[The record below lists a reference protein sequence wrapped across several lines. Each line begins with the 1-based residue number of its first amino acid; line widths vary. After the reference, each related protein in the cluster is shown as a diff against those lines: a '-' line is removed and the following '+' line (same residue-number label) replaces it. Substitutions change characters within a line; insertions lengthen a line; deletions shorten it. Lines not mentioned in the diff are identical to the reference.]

1 MHKSLFLVQPLCRMK
16 PPQRHV
22 RKTALLH
29 RRQDQQRGSGE
40 TVPGRDMARKAG
52 GSYESK
58 TGQLRR
64 IDTVMRVIEF
74 TDRVQIPMGRIAKV
88 EIITID

>member
-1 MHKSLFLVQPLCRMK
+1 
-16 PPQRHV
+16 
-22 RKTALLH
+22 
-29 RRQDQQRGSGE
+29 
-40 TVPGRDMARKAG
+40 MARKAG